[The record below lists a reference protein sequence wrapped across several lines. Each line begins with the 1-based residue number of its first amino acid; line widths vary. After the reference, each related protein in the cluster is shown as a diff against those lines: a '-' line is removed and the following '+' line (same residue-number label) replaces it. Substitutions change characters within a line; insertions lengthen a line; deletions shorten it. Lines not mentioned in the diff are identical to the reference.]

1 MQTRD
6 SPFRDRQD
14 QASSKRLR
22 VNQAIFSECYF
33 GNTLS
38 TWQVAHELSARLV
51 DDELIIADTESHS
64 YHLLRLAT
72 QELLYR
78 TVRLKVVIRFL
89 PGATTNF
96 YIHHYGDLDVSEI
109 APDGTVV
116 GKGICRD
123 ISVSTRQDS
132 LLEVNLSFLNCHPT
146 LSIGCSKNGKPVY
159 AGTGTDQIAIS
170 RIVVETY
177 DATTHLSAVPTEDRV
192 VLVDVGGQQGLQL
205 KWMLNAAQI
214 TPVVFEPLPSEA
226 AAIRHTLIRIPQAKV
241 LENALAHVSGIQT
254 LYVTAGSDCSSLR
267 EPNFEVLRRYSIGS
281 LFKIVGTQQV
291 NCVRYDELSRAG
303 IAPIPDVIKIDV
315 QGFEY
320 EVLLGFG
327 SLLHDCLAIELET
340 HLTPLYRGQKLTGD
354 LVRGSEL
361 DACRGAG
368 RGSRR

>member
-116 GKGICRD
+116 GKGI
-123 ISVSTRQDS
+123 
-132 LLEVNLSFLNCHPT
+132 
-146 LSIGCSKNGKPVY
+146 
-159 AGTGTDQIAIS
+159 
-170 RIVVETY
+170 
-177 DATTHLSAVPTEDRV
+177 
-192 VLVDVGGQQGLQL
+192 
-205 KWMLNAAQI
+205 
-214 TPVVFEPLPSEA
+214 
-226 AAIRHTLIRIPQAKV
+226 
-241 LENALAHVSGIQT
+241 
-254 LYVTAGSDCSSLR
+254 
-267 EPNFEVLRRYSIGS
+267 
-281 LFKIVGTQQV
+281 
-291 NCVRYDELSRAG
+291 
-303 IAPIPDVIKIDV
+303 
-315 QGFEY
+315 
-320 EVLLGFG
+320 
-327 SLLHDCLAIELET
+327 
-340 HLTPLYRGQKLTGD
+340 
-354 LVRGSEL
+354 
-361 DACRGAG
+361 
-368 RGSRR
+368 